1 MLKLGIEPKTFA
13 LLARRSNQLSYSST
27 DFIPNHFHLYYI
39 SSFSSHLLLLLLFAL
54 LLMQHSHH
62 RHKHRHK
69 HRHTAQ
75 HSEDQLKNYSASEQ
89 QQYQQI
95 QNDDLVDREKFDRAK
110 FLVILSHL
118 LLGYKMI
125 WMTVSSSDYDCVL
138 YRKAKRLVIDF
149 RLSNSST
156 DFDDLKTHFSMLAN
170 GYCVD
175 LKKVSN
181 SLLQGTLQV
190 IFELLQL
197 PLTNRGYVWNEEEVG
212 DRSIFDLFGDCF
224 VADIDSLRASL
235 LEVPAN
241 PSSTKMDENEI
252 DLDDLDGEDGDSP
265 TLEMGPAPPPP
276 SALRSSM
283 EEQSDRLIGPTIP
296 DGIDFRSA

>member
-1 MLKLGIEPKTFA
+1 
-13 LLARRSNQLSYSST
+13 
-27 DFIPNHFHLYYI
+27 
-39 SSFSSHLLLLLLFAL
+39 
-54 LLMQHSHH
+54 MQHSHH

-75 HSEDQLKNYSASEQ
+75 HSEDQLKNDSTIKHQ
-89 QQYQQI
+89 QQI
-95 QNDDLVDREKFDRAK
+95 QNDDIVDREKSDRAK

-118 LLGYKMI
+118 LLGNKMI

-138 YRKAKRLVIDF
+138 YRKAKRLILDF

-156 DFDDLKTHFSMLAN
+156 DFDDLKTHFNMLAN

-212 DRSIFDLFGDCF
+212 GRSIFDLFDDCF

-241 PSSTKMDENEI
+241 PSSAKMDENEI
-252 DLDDLDGEDGDSP
+252 DLDDLDGEDEDSP
-265 TLEMGPAPPPP
+265 ALEMGPAPPPP
-276 SALRSSM
+276 ATLQSSM

-296 DGIDFRSA
+296 DGTDPRSP

>member
-1 MLKLGIEPKTFA
+1 
-13 LLARRSNQLSYSST
+13 
-27 DFIPNHFHLYYI
+27 
-39 SSFSSHLLLLLLFAL
+39 
-54 LLMQHSHH
+54 MQHSHH

-75 HSEDQLKNYSASEQ
+75 HSEDQLKNDSTIKHQ
-89 QQYQQI
+89 QQI
-95 QNDDLVDREKFDRAK
+95 QNDDLVDREKSDRAK

-118 LLGYKMI
+118 LLGNKMI

-138 YRKAKRLVIDF
+138 YRKAKRLILDF

-156 DFDDLKTHFSMLAN
+156 DVDDLKTHFNMLAN

-181 SLLQGTLQV
+181 SFLQGTLQV

-212 DRSIFDLFGDCF
+212 GRSIFDLFDDCF

-241 PSSTKMDENEI
+241 PSSAKMDENEI

-276 SALRSSM
+276 AALQSSM

-296 DGIDFRSA
+296 DGTDPRSP

>member
-27 DFIPNHFHLYYI
+27 DFLPKYLYLLCI
-39 SSFSSHLLLLLLFAL
+39 SSFSYHLLLFLFAL

-75 HSEDQLKNYSASEQ
+75 HSEDQLKNYSAIEHQ
-89 QQYQQI
+89 QQQQQI
-95 QNDDLVDREKFDRAK
+95 QNDNLVDREKFDRAK

-138 YRKAKRLVIDF
+138 YRKAKRLILDF

-212 DRSIFDLFGDCF
+212 GRSIFDLFDDCF

-241 PSSTKMDENEI
+241 PSSAKMDENEI
-252 DLDDLDGEDGDSP
+252 DFGRFGRRGRRFSSPGNGSCSSASCNTSVFDGRAVRSTHWSHDS
-265 TLEMGPAPPPP
+265 G
-276 SALRSSM
+276 RY
-283 EEQSDRLIGPTIP
+283 
-296 DGIDFRSA
+296 

>member
-1 MLKLGIEPKTFA
+1 
-13 LLARRSNQLSYSST
+13 
-27 DFIPNHFHLYYI
+27 
-39 SSFSSHLLLLLLFAL
+39 
-54 LLMQHSHH
+54 MQHSHH

-69 HRHTAQ
+69 HRHAAQ
-75 HSEDQLKNYSASEQ
+75 HSEDQLDNYSAIEQ
-89 QQYQQI
+89 QQQQQQQQI
-95 QNDDLVDREKFDRAK
+95 QNDDIVDREKFDRAK
-110 FLVILSHL
+110 FLDILSHL
-118 LLGYKMI
+118 LLGNKMI
-125 WMTVSSSDYDCVL
+125 WTTVSSSDYDCVL
-138 YRKAKRLVIDF
+138 YRKAKRLILDF

-156 DFDDLKTHFSMLAN
+156 DFDDLKTHFNMLAN

-212 DRSIFDLFGDCF
+212 GRSIFDLFGDCF

-235 LEVPAN
+235 LDVPAN
-241 PSSTKMDENEI
+241 PFSTKMDENEI
-252 DLDDLDGEDGDSP
+252 DLDDLDEDSP
-265 TLEMGPAPPPP
+265 ALEMGPAPPPP
-276 SALRSSM
+276 AALQSSM

-296 DGIDFRSA
+296 DGIDPRSP

>member
-39 SSFSSHLLLLLLFAL
+39 SSFSYHLLLFLFAL

-75 HSEDQLKNYSASEQ
+75 HSEDQLKNDSTIKHQ
-89 QQYQQI
+89 QQI
-95 QNDDLVDREKFDRAK
+95 QNDDIVDREKSDRAK

-138 YRKAKRLVIDF
+138 YRKAKRLILDF

-156 DFDDLKTHFSMLAN
+156 DVDDLKTHFNMLAN
-170 GYCVD
+170 G
-175 LKKVSN
+175 
-181 SLLQGTLQV
+181 
-190 IFELLQL
+190 
-197 PLTNRGYVWNEEEVG
+197 
-212 DRSIFDLFGDCF
+212 
-224 VADIDSLRASL
+224 
-235 LEVPAN
+235 
-241 PSSTKMDENEI
+241 
-252 DLDDLDGEDGDSP
+252 
-265 TLEMGPAPPPP
+265 
-276 SALRSSM
+276 
-283 EEQSDRLIGPTIP
+283 
-296 DGIDFRSA
+296 